1 MPADNWEPWWRWELP
16 TRAGEHDVSAA
27 AFPQSSDQSQQRVG
41 LAGAAAADFNLPAR
55 PAREGAEPANRRD
68 HPDRS
73 QQGCAIII
81 WCELRGEPA
90 LGSALD
96 PPAN

>member
-55 PAREGAEPANRRD
+55 PARKGRNPQTGEAIQIAASKAVQSSSGA
-68 HPDRS
+68 S
-73 QQGCAIII
+73 
-81 WCELRGEPA
+81 
-90 LGSALD
+90 
-96 PPAN
+96 